1 MKLNFRSK
9 ANYDEWFE
17 HEDKIN
23 LNNSFAV
30 LLIHIRHR
38 TYGRHFNVNKTA

>member
-1 MKLNFRSK
+1 MKLNFTSK

-30 LLIHIRHR
+30 LLIHTPSYVR
-38 TYGRHFNVNKTA
+38 KTF